1 MIYNFEF
8 NVKEGEPVDVT
19 GITPNNRVV
28 YFADR
33 NSYMFC
39 KSPSF
44 AEKQGGEVLSKT
56 QAAGRYPDK
65 FFVMKKKAKK
75 DTNTSIILPP
85 DMYNFCRRKG
95 IIGDYIRSLIRRE
108 MDKEMGKENT

>member
-8 NVKEGEPVDVT
+8 KVKEGEPVDVT

-33 NSYMFC
+33 DSYMFC

-75 DTNTSIILPP
+75 DMNTSIILPP
-85 DMYNFCRRKG
+85 DMYNFCQRRG
-95 IIGDYIRSLIRRE
+95 IIGDYIRSLIQRE
-108 MDKEMGKENT
+108 MDREDCQP

>member
-8 NVKEGEPVDVT
+8 TLKEGEPVDVT

-44 AEKQGGEVLSKT
+44 AQKQGGEVLSKM
-56 QAAGRYPDK
+56 QASGRYPDK
-65 FFVMKKKAKK
+65 FFVKSRKAKNS
-75 DTNTSIILPP
+75 TSTSIILPP
-85 DMYNFCRRKG
+85 GMYNFCRRKG
-95 IIGDYIRSLIRRE
+95 IIGDYIRSLIQRE
-108 MDKEMGKENT
+108 MDKEGFRP